1 MTTLVSRT
9 RRSIVV
15 ALVAGLALA
24 MLLSTR
30 SSHTVPTLQGV
41 PAAQRLLDFTPV
53 TGATF
58 NRPVGTSAEQRAIFA
73 QINKT
78 IDATPP
84 GATIRFAVYSF
95 SEKPTAT
102 RLINAYKRG
111 VNVQLIFNAH
121 KVYPQESRLQAALG
135 KNPGKRSF
143 AMFCDKSCRG
153 DRGNMHQK
161 VFLFSK
167 AGQAENIV
175 MVGSDNLT
183 RNNAVNQWSDLYTLV
198 GDPAMYFT
206 YSGVFDQMKLDRPQR
221 NQYIAATINGYGPE
235 FYPYPNVTEYN
246 DPLYLALSK
255 IECLGAADGYGTD
268 TGVDNDGDGYTDR
281 VTKLRLSQHAWNGN
295 RGIYLAQK
303 VAQLKQAG
311 CDVEVI
317 YGVGI
322 GRQVKGALT
331 RAGVPMS
338 AGTVKGKRTHQKVF
352 TVSGVY
358 DGNPASTRVWT
369 GSHNWSDGAL
379 RRDDVVL
386 EISTPEAYAQYDA
399 NFEDIWLNG

>member
-1 MTTLVSRT
+1 MTTFVSMT

-15 ALVAGLALA
+15 ALVAGLAMAL
-24 MLLSTR
+24 LLSTKPQTTL
-30 SSHTVPTLQGV
+30 HTVP
-41 PAAQRLLDFTPV
+41 ASQRILDYTPV

-58 NRPVGTSAEQRAIFA
+58 NRPVGTAAEQRAIFTH
-73 QINKT
+73 INKS

-102 RLINAYKRG
+102 RLINAFQRG
-111 VNVQLIFNAH
+111 VNVQLIFNGH
-121 KVYPQESRLQAALG
+121 HVYPQEQRLQAALG
-135 KNPGKRSF
+135 KNPAKRSF

-153 DRGNMHQK
+153 DRGNMHLK

-167 AGQAENIV
+167 AGQAENVV
-175 MVGSDNLT
+175 MVGSDNMT
-183 RNNAVNQWSDLYTLV
+183 RNNAVNQWSDLYTV
-198 GDPAMYFT
+198 AGDAAMFFT
-206 YSGVFDQMKLDRPQR
+206 YVGVFDQMKTDRPQR
-221 NQYIAATINGYGPE
+221 TQHIAATINGYGPE
-235 FYPYPNVTEYN
+235 FYPYPNVTQAN

-255 IECLGAADGYGTD
+255 VSCLGAADGYGTD
-268 TGVDNDGDGYTDR
+268 TGVDSDGDGYTDR

-303 VAQLKQAG
+303 VAELKQSG
-311 CDVEVI
+311 CDVKVI
-317 YGVGI
+317 YGVGL
-322 GRQVKGALT
+322 GRQVRGALV

-338 AGTVKGKRTHQKVF
+338 GGKVKGKRTHQKVF
-352 TVSGVY
+352 TVNGVY
-358 DGNPASTRVWT
+358 DGDPAATHVWT

-379 RRDDVVL
+379 RRDDAVL